1 LEHYE
6 FGDFFKAMECYKW
19 GLMGQSLKSMEDT
32 VAVGD
37 LNSEDFIQE
46 VSEEKNFSLFP
57 RSFL

>member
-1 LEHYE
+1 
-6 FGDFFKAMECYKW
+6 MECYKW